1 MAYEIDFIGVGD
13 EVKKDADAITI
24 RWKDDNG
31 DYKIAV
37 YDGGL
42 QAHGDKIVEHL
53 NEYYFSDSTDKV
65 IDCVHGSDLYFSWS
79 RSCCFKHRQPCSGN
93 RKHLQR
99 CLHRY
104 CSTRRLCRCNCI
116 RSDPQRLW

>member
-1 MAYEIDFIGVGD
+1 MIRGHSIPPEPLQNFVQEKGFNRAYEIDFIGVGD

-42 QAHGDKIVEHL
+42 QAHGDKMVEHL
-53 NEYYFSDSTDKV
+53 NEYYFSD
-65 IDCVHGSDLYFSWS
+65 
-79 RSCCFKHRQPCSGN
+79 
-93 RKHLQR
+93 
-99 CLHRY
+99 
-104 CSTRRLCRCNCI
+104 
-116 RSDPQRLW
+116 